1 MYLLKNWK
9 TLDDVLFDVLFCVQR
24 TENCLSL
31 QKKTFIKKTNKK
43 ALNEN

>member
-24 TENCLSL
+24 TENL
-31 QKKTFIKKTNKK
+31 QKKNIY
-43 ALNEN
+43 